1 MTPPLRVPYTRVAVP
16 FPTLRPMLT
25 IQLANAAASVTAD
38 ALVDSGSDTN
48 VLPWDLGVRLGCD
61 WSRAIPLPPI
71 SGSLATTPTRAVL
84 LTMTVDT
91 FPPVSLA
98 FAWVQSNAVRLI
110 LGQTNFFLEFDVCFH
125 ATRSEFTV
133 APRTP

>member
-1 MTPPLRVPYTRVAVP
+1 
-16 FPTLRPMLT
+16 MLT
-25 IQLANAAASVTAD
+25 VHLANAATSVTAD

-71 SGSLATTPTRAVL
+71 SGVLASTPTRGVL
-84 LTMTVDT
+84 LSVTVGA
-91 FPPVSLA
+91 FPPVSQA

-110 LGQTNFFLEFDVCFH
+110 LGQTNFFLEFDVCFY
-125 ATRSEFTV
+125 ATRGEFTV